1 MTRKEE
7 IQFNDGVWFA
17 IQTIIVGYDEPTIAK
32 DILKQ
37 LKMDKKEM
45 RRCQKKSGYMQ
56 EIMKDFI
63 NNCD

>member
-1 MTRKEE
+1 MTRKEK

-17 IQTIIVGYDEPTIAK
+17 IQNIIVGYDQPTIAK

-45 RRCQKKSGYMQ
+45 RRCQKKSGYMD